1 MLQLEISSSDVLRI
15 ETEDIIEHYP
25 GIVTLNKVFLL
36 MAKLILPLSNIVAS
50 MEVLQS
56 CSPSI
61 FLASCGFTTSLH

>member
-1 MLQLEISSSDVLRI
+1 MLQLEISSSDVLRV

-50 MEVLQS
+50 MES
-56 CSPSI
+56 SSI
-61 FLASCGFTTSLH
+61 L